1 MEGADMEAKRL
12 TLRKATEEDIDILFE
27 LINGLATY
35 EKRPQDMTGT
45 KEQLKEWLFEKQ
57 VATALLAEN
66 EEGHNIGYAI
76 YYPTFGSFSA
86 KANVHVEDLYIRPE
100 YRHQGYGRSFSLNWW
115 NGFKAKATPNSNG
128 VAWIGIPHPSN
139 FIKNSEPAKNREGC
153 ILSWTPRIVKRNR
166 ADF

>member
-1 MEGADMEAKRL
+1 METKRL
-12 TLRKATEEDIDILFE
+12 TLRKATEVDIDILFE
-27 LINGLATY
+27 LINGLAAY

-45 KEQLKEWLFEKQ
+45 KEQLKGWLFEKN

-100 YRHQGYGRSFSLNWW
+100 YRHQGYGRVFFAQLIEWSCLDW
-115 NGFKAKATPNSNG
+115 NTPSIEFYKKLRATQETGRVYFELDP
-128 VAWIGIPHPSN
+128 
-139 FIKNSEPAKNREGC
+139 KNR
-153 ILSWTPRIVKRNR
+153 
-166 ADF
+166 

>member
-1 MEGADMEAKRL
+1 MEAKRL

-27 LINGLATY
+27 WINGLAAY

-76 YYPTFGSFSA
+76 YYPTFGSFSE
-86 KANVHVEDLYIRPE
+86 KSQRP
-100 YRHQGYGRSFSLNWW
+100 RG
-115 NGFKAKATPNSNG
+115 GFIYPS
-128 VAWIGIPHPSN
+128 GIPPSRIWQGI
-139 FIKNSEPAKNREGC
+139 FHSIGGMDSRRRLHQTRMELLGLEYPIHR
-153 ILSWTPRIVKRNR
+153 ILSKTRSQPRIGKGV
-166 ADF
+166 F

>member
-1 MEGADMEAKRL
+1 MEGSDMEAKRL

-27 LINGLATY
+27 WINGLAAY

-76 YYPTFGSFSA
+76 YYPTFGSFSE
-86 KANVHVEDLYIRPE
+86 KSQRPCGGFVYPPRISSPRIWQGIFHSIGGMDSRRRLHQTRMELLGLE
-100 YRHQGYGRSFSLNWW
+100 YPIHR
-115 NGFKAKATPNSNG
+115 
-128 VAWIGIPHPSN
+128 
-139 FIKNSEPAKNREGC
+139 
-153 ILSWTPRIVKRNR
+153 ILSKTRSQPRIGKGV
-166 ADF
+166 F

>member
-1 MEGADMEAKRL
+1 MEGLDMETKRL

-27 LINGLATY
+27 LINGLAAY

-86 KANVHVEDLYIRPE
+86 KTNVHVEDLYIRPE
-100 YRHQGYGRSFSLNWW
+100 YRHQGYGKGIFHS
-115 NGFKAKATPNSNG
+115 
-128 VAWIGIPHPSN
+128 IGGMDSRRRLHQTRMELLGLEYPIH
-139 FIKNSEPAKNREGC
+139 R
-153 ILSWTPRIVKRNR
+153 ILSKTRSQPRIGKGV
-166 ADF
+166 F